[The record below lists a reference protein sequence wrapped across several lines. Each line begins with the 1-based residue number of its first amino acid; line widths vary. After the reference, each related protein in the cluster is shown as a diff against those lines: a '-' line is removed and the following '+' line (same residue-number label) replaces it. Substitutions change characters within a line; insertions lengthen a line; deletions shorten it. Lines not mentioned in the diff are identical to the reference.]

1 MTPSQ
6 QRTVSSAKLFDVA
19 TEHSWVENH
28 VFLAMVTGVLLLVV
42 VGVLVVRF
50 THGPTNPIICNNNG
64 RFCYYQRTDHYV
76 GEPSSID

>member
-42 VGVLVVRF
+42 GF